1 MPKASVI
8 IPCYNAERFIEATV
22 ASVLAQTMPDFE
34 LICVDNNS
42 SDGTFALLSGLAAGD
57 ARIRVI
63 SEDKPG
69 EGPARDAGRAAA
81 TGEWLYFLDADDIM
95 ETELLS
101 HAIAR
106 GEETEA
112 DVVIFRTNELDDQTG
127 EFRPAWWAFRH
138 DWIGDEM
145 VFSPAEH
152 PERILNSFQNWV
164 HNKLFRAS
172 FLRENGITVQH
183 VHRTADLLFT
193 CRALTEAKRIALL
206 DEYLHQ
212 YRVNNPTSALFSSD
226 SWALDFYEAFL
237 ALRERLEECGTWELY
252 HDSFVNW
259 AGEGVAMNLARI
271 NSYEG
276 FCEIVETMKAG
287 GLEKLDLLAWPREK
301 AFDEDRWER
310 IQSIKNDEPAKIA
323 FTYLAYERAY
333 SRNADTWISIRT
345 LERND
350 ARRRVEELEGH
361 IEGLE
366 GRIEG
371 LEETIGWKDREIES
385 IKSQLSH
392 VEGSVSFRLG
402 RTLTAPLRFTRDRL
416 GGAEEDGS

>member
-8 IPCYNAERFIEATV
+8 IPCYNAERFVEATIT
-22 ASVLAQTMPDFE
+22 SVLAQTMPDFE

-42 SDGTFALLSGLAAGD
+42 TDGTFSLLTSLAEKEP
-57 ARIRVI
+57 RIRVI
-63 SEDKPG
+63 QEPEAG

-95 ETELLS
+95 EPELLA
-101 HAIAR
+101 HAIAC
-106 GEETEA
+106 GEET
-112 DVVIFRTNELDDQTG
+112 DSDLVIFRTNELDDQTG
-127 EFRPAWWAFRH
+127 ELRPAWWAFRH
-138 DWIGDEM
+138 EWIGDDM

-172 FLRENGITVQH
+172 FLRECGITVQRI
-183 VHRTADLLFT
+183 HRTADLLFT
-193 CRALTEAKRIALL
+193 CRALTEARRIALL

-226 SWALDFYEAFL
+226 SWSLDFYEAFL
-237 ALRERLEECGTWELY
+237 ALRASLEERGTWELY

-287 GLEKLDLLAWPREK
+287 GLEKLDLIDWPREK
-301 AFDEDRWER
+301 AFDVDRWER
-310 IQSIKNDEPAKIA
+310 IQSIKHDDLPKIA

-350 ARRRVEELEGH
+350 AREQAKQLERRIEELDEA
-361 IEGLE
+361 LM
-366 GRIEG
+366 
-371 LEETIGWKDREIES
+371 WKDREIES
-385 IKSQLSH
+385 VKSQLAH
-392 VEGSVSFRLG
+392 VEGSVSFKVG
-402 RTLTAPLRFTRDRL
+402 RVVTAPLRLARNKVSGDPNE
-416 GGAEEDGS
+416 ADK

>member
-8 IPCYNAERFIEATV
+8 IPCHNAERFIEATIE
-22 ASVLAQTMPDFE
+22 SVLAQTLADFE

-42 SDGTFALLSGLAAGD
+42 TDNTFALLSDLAAKD

-63 SEDKPG
+63 SEPEAG

-95 ETELLS
+95 ERDLLA
-101 HAIAR
+101 HTIAC
-106 GEETEA
+106 GEETGA
-112 DVVIFRTNELDDQTG
+112 DLVIFRTNELDDQTG
-127 EFRPAWWAFRH
+127 ELRPAWWAFRH

-172 FLRENGITVQH
+172 FLRENGITVQR

-226 SWALDFYEAFL
+226 AWSLDFYEAFL
-237 ALRERLEECGTWELY
+237 ALRASLEEHGTWELY

-259 AGEGVAMNLARI
+259 AGEGVAMNLQRI

-276 FCEIVETMKAG
+276 FCEIVETMKEG
-287 GLEKLDLLAWPREK
+287 GLEKLDLLDWPRAK
-301 AFDEDRWER
+301 AYDVDRWER
-310 IQSIKNDEPAKIA
+310 IQSIKDDDLAKIA

-350 ARRRVEELEGH
+350 ERAHVAELE
-361 IEGLE
+361 
-366 GRIEG
+366 RQIEG
-371 LEETIGWKDREIES
+371 LEETIYWKDREIRS
-385 IKSQLSH
+385 IKSQLAH
-392 VEGSVSFRLG
+392 VEDSVSFKVG
-402 RTLTAPLRFTRDRL
+402 RTLTAPLRFARDKVS
-416 GGAEEDGS
+416 GDQE

>member
-8 IPCYNAERFIEATV
+8 IPCYNAERFVEATI

-42 SDGTFALLSGLAAGD
+42 TDGTFSLLTRLAEEEP
-57 ARIRVI
+57 RIRVI
-63 SEDKPG
+63 QEPEAG

-81 TGEWLYFLDADDIM
+81 CGEWLYFLDADDIM
-95 ETELLS
+95 EPELLA

-106 GEETEA
+106 GEETAA
-112 DVVIFRTNELDDQTG
+112 DLVIFRTNELDDQTG

-138 DWIGDEM
+138 EWIGDDM
-145 VFSPAEH
+145 VFSPADH

-172 FLRENGITVQH
+172 FLRERGITVQRI
-183 VHRTADLLFT
+183 HRTADLLFT
-193 CRALTEAKRIALL
+193 CRALTEATRIALL

-212 YRVNNPTSALFSSD
+212 YRVNNPASALFSSD
-226 SWALDFYEAFL
+226 SWSLDFYEAFL
-237 ALRERLEECGTWELY
+237 ALRASLEERGTWELY

-287 GLEKLDLLAWPREK
+287 GLEKLDLIDWPREK
-301 AFDEDRWER
+301 AYDVDRWER
-310 IQSIKNDEPAKIA
+310 IQSIKRDDLPKIA

-350 ARRRVEELEGH
+350 AREQAKQLGRRIEELDEA
-361 IEGLE
+361 LY
-366 GRIEG
+366 
-371 LEETIGWKDREIES
+371 WKDREIES
-385 IKSQLSH
+385 VKSQLAH
-392 VEGSVSFRLG
+392 VEGSVSFKLG
-402 RTLTAPLRFTRDRL
+402 RVVTAPLRLARNKVS
-416 GGAEEDGS
+416 GNPNEEDSE